1 MFWPVNSPLRGGSI
15 AKHLADMRRCC
26 GAISQLSS
34 AALCA
39 LLGPLRRR
47 RKSAFLPAISS
58 SGPSPSLVWPS
69 SPSAGILLTS
79 YAFPITDGPP
89 RSIRSFPIIRLELRI
104 RSGFDSD
111 LVASGAEPCN
121 KSRGESQGRGNACNA
136 GEPSEMV
143 EQLAKHG
150 APDHAAKEIAS
161 EIGAAGNPAVC
172 PCRLPDEASSAGLRK
187 KGPDPDQHHP
197 GEHIRKV
204 R

>member
-26 GAISQLSS
+26 GAIYQLSS
-34 AALCA
+34 GALCA

-47 RKSAFLPAISS
+47 RKSAFLSAISS

-69 SPSAGILLTS
+69 SPSAGTLLTS
-79 YAFPITDGPP
+79 CAFPITDGPP

-104 RSGFDSD
+104 TSGFDSD
-111 LVASGAEPCN
+111 LVASEAEPCD
-121 KSRGESQGRGNACNA
+121 KSRCESQGRANACNA

-150 APDHAAKEIAS
+150 AANQAAEEIAS
-161 EIGAAGNPAVC
+161 EIGAAGYPAVC
-172 PCRLPDEASSAGLRK
+172 PCCLPDKAGRA
-187 KGPDPDQHHP
+187 G
-197 GEHIRKV
+197 
-204 R
+204 

>member
-47 RKSAFLPAISS
+47 RKSAFLSAISS
-58 SGPSPSLVWPS
+58 SGRSPSLVWPS
-69 SPSAGILLTS
+69 SPSAGTLLTS
-79 YAFPITDGPP
+79 CAFPITDGPP
-89 RSIRSFPIIRLELRI
+89 RSIRSFPIIRLEFRI

-111 LVASGAEPCN
+111 LVASEAEPCN
-121 KSRGESQGRGNACNA
+121 KRRGESQGRANACNA
-136 GEPSEMV
+136 GEPSELV

-150 APDHAAKEIAS
+150 AADQTAEKIAS
-161 EIGAAGNPAVC
+161 EIGAAGNPTVRSR
-172 PCRLPDEASSAGLRK
+172 RLPDKTGRTGLCK
-187 KGPDPDQHHP
+187 
-197 GEHIRKV
+197 
-204 R
+204 